1 MGSHILSFVWYV
13 SNRHSTQLAVGAATF
28 VEWVPDDGRERR
40 SKVPCFFDF
49 SFGNEGASFVFRVT
63 YSNVLIR
70 KIEQGK
76 NPTWFHYNNKNN
88 VGKESAGPL
97 LRD

>member
-76 NPTWFHYNNKNN
+76 NPTWFHYNNKN